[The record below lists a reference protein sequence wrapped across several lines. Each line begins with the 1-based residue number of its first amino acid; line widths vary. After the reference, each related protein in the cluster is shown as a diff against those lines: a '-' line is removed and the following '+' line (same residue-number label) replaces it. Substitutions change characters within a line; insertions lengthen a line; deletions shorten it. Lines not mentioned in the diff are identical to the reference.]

1 MCVSKIRR
9 NLAPIK
15 IEQTT
20 LLKFFPFLSKP
31 KNHSLIV
38 ELDKR
43 KEISDGKGYT
53 LRMRRDG
60 TIYIRETHCLNC
72 GFRLIKNGHNPRIA
86 IFDNGLGRHEFCV
99 HRKRCP
105 NCGEIRPD
113 YSKLAPKYCNYQ
125 ENFRRRARQH
135 YMEGLMPSQIKRVF
149 RIDFGVEISK
159 STIVN
164 WINEVIKPL
173 REMLKETP
181 FPSSGYWAYDEIHM
195 LVGGKKAYAL
205 TTVDTLSRFIPI
217 AKISSHMDNKSGRL
231 LFREA
236 RRNATLKIN
245 GIVKDCTTHLGKLLK
260 TRSYKHMLQQNCKTH
275 VKWIASKHVK
285 AYIGMSIHSRKPV
298 PPKWLWLLRRFY
310 NVIDAKNETEA
321 YVKLEILRSDINNL
335 IEVRPRKH
343 KHLITAFT
351 QIEKWLPK
359 LIAHCRDPNL
369 AATNN
374 VLEGYHKKFEYYP
387 SFKRNM
393 MTHEGAQRVLDYR
406 VFGHNFKKFPEA
418 LKRLEK
424 RYEEYRT
431 VFTKDGKNPDLM
443 GQGMHFKHRRIKLNR
458 WYQNYYQ
465 LWEQYFAII

>member
-1 MCVSKIRR
+1 MQLNKIKRF
-9 NLAPIK
+9 LAPIRM
-15 IEQTT
+15 IQCT
-20 LLKFFPFLSKP
+20 LLKFLPNLPAPQKRNLLF
-31 KNHSLIV
+31 
-38 ELDKR
+38 ELNKQ
-43 KEISDGKGYT
+43 EIFFNKGNYT
-53 LRMRRDG
+53 L
-60 TIYIRETHCLNC
+60 TIEANNTIGIEETHCFEC
-72 GFRLIKNGHNPRIA
+72 GSRLLKNGCNPRIA
-86 IFDNGLGRHEFCV
+86 VLDGGLGKFKFRV

-105 NCGEIRPD
+105 NCGDVKPD
-113 YSKLAPKYCNYQ
+113 YSKLAPKYCNYN
-125 ENFRRRARQH
+125 ENYRRRARQH

-149 RIDFGVEISK
+149 MIDFGVEISK

-164 WINEVIKPL
+164 WINEVTEPI
-173 REMLKETP
+173 RETLKETP
-181 FPSSGYWAYDEIHM
+181 IPSSGYWAYDEIHM

-205 TTVDTLSRFIPI
+205 TTVDTVSRFIPI

-245 GIVKDCTTHLGKLLK
+245 GIVKDCTIHLGKLLK
-260 TRSYKHMLQQNCKTH
+260 TRSYKHMLQQNCMTH

-285 AYIGMSIHSRKPV
+285 AYIGMSIHSRKAV
-298 PPKWLWLLRRFY
+298 PPKWQWLLRGFY

-321 YVKLEILRSDINNL
+321 YVKLKILRSDINNL

-359 LIAHCRDPNL
+359 LIAHCRNPNL

-406 VFGHNFKKFPEA
+406 AFGHNFKRFPEA
-418 LKRLEK
+418 LKGLEK
-424 RYEEYRT
+424 KYKEYKAVLMKKT
-431 VFTKDGKNPDLM
+431 SNPTLQ
-443 GQGMHFKHRRIKLNR
+443 GQGRHFKHRRIKLNR
-458 WYQNYYQ
+458 
-465 LWEQYFAII
+465 